1 MFYEKIQTPAYIL
14 EEDKLRKNCELLAS
28 VGEKSGA
35 KVLLALKGFAF
46 SGKQEYNN
54 KSLRAFPLMR
64 RNPGT
69 NTRLS
74 GKCTPIG

>member
-46 SGKQEYNN
+46 SG
-54 KSLRAFPLMR
+54 A
-64 RNPGT
+64 
-69 NTRLS
+69 
-74 GKCTPIG
+74 